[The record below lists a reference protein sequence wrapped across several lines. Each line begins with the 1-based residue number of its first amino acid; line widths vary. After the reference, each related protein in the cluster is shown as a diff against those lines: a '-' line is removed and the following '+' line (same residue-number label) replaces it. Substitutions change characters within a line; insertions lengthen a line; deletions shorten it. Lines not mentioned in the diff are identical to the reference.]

1 VAPLMPEWT
10 VEPRGVYSTAG
21 QGLYT
26 ISGNRESQ
34 LVDIITDLQAKV
46 ADLTNQ
52 LSAALPTNVK
62 VGLNPF

>member
-1 VAPLMPEWT
+1 
-10 VEPRGVYSTAG
+10 VYSTAG